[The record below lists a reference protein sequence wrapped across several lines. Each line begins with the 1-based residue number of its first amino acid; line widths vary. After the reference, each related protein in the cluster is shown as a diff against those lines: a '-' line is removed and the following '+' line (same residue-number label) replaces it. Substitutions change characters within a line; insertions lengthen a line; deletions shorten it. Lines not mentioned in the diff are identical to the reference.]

1 MKRRALFLI
10 AVFALVCMLTIFV
23 GAEENANTY
32 YLVQSM
38 DSEAAAALQLEGK
51 SNIVTIA
58 ELTSNSSTEP
68 GEFFNNLSDGA
79 SVEFVLAEN
88 IVTNGT
94 EYKCILI
101 NKAISVTMRYNGFIH
116 AVINGS
122 RYNGIVLNNSG
133 ASLKLIGSMATDE
146 NGVIS
151 QEFIKPT
158 IKDGVVTERGNL
170 DVYHSG
176 KVYVWFMFGEIYAEN
191 LRSFTHEEV
200 VFGGDNSAKGTHEFN
215 SCACD
220 SNRGAPISIGG
231 QSGKTVNVNK
241 GYYSG
246 ISAVSVVN
254 GSLVKDA
261 IIGKFG
267 VLIDS
272 WHGSP
277 QTWTFENCTIAKV
290 SSSTGRTHYVFKDC
304 DLSETT
310 WSLGGDGWGDQFVR
324 IYTSPTC
331 TEDGTLTVKRST
343 NKGYPASYYDDEVAN
358 FSSPKLGHSAD
369 LTKIVGVT
377 YESYLLNGTYI
388 ASCERC
394 NVNAKADQSTAL
406 PLFVFLGYSTPED
419 GSYGIVA
426 SYTLN
431 LKAIL
436 EYETLT
442 GTTLNYGI
450 VAAAKQ
456 NLGENNPLDINGN
469 VVTLEKGNVVKSEIS
484 KDYAAYDFIL
494 KGMKDNQLD
503 TELVIA
509 TYVEVVTE
517 NNEKSVVYLQSQQ
530 KTNALSVISYN
541 TIPNK

>member
-1 MKRRALFLI
+1 MKKRALFLI
-10 AVFALVCMLTIFV
+10 AIFALVCMLAICV
-23 GAEENANTY
+23 GAEENTNTY
-32 YLVQSM
+32 YLVQTM
-38 DSEAAAALQLEGK
+38 DSEAAAALQAEGK

-79 SVEFVLAEN
+79 SVEFILAEN

-94 EYKCILI
+94 DYKCILI
-101 NKAISVTMRYNGFIH
+101 NKAITVTIRYNGFIH

-122 RYNGIVLNNSG
+122 RYNGIVLNNRE

-151 QEFIKPT
+151 QEFIRPT

-176 KVYVWFMFGEIYAEN
+176 KVYVWFMLGEIYAEN
-191 LRSFTHEEV
+191 LRSFTHEEIV
-200 VFGGDNSAKGTHEFN
+200 YGGDNSATGIYEFN

-220 SNRGAPISIGG
+220 SNCAAISIGG

-267 VLIDS
+267 VWIDS

-304 DLSETT
+304 DLSEAT

-343 NKGYPASYYDDEVAN
+343 NKGYPASYYDDEIAN
-358 FSSPKLGHSAD
+358 FSSPKLGHNVD

-377 YESYLLNGTYI
+377 SESFLEYGTYI
-388 ASCERC
+388 APCARC
-394 NVNAKADQSTAL
+394 NENEKADQSTAL
-406 PLFVFLGYSTPED
+406 PLFAFLGYSTPED

-442 GTTLNYGI
+442 ATTLNYGI

-456 NLGENNPLDINGN
+456 NLGDNNPLDINGN
-469 VVTLEKGNVVKSEIS
+469 VVALEKGNVVKAEIS
-484 KDYAAYDFIL
+484 KDYAAYDFVL
-494 KGMKDNQLD
+494 TKMNENQLD
-503 TELVIA
+503 LELVIA
-509 TYVEVVTE
+509 SYVVVK
-517 NNEKSVVYLQSQQ
+517 NGDDVSVVYLQSTQ
-530 KTNALSVISYN
+530 KTDTLSVISYN
-541 TIPNK
+541 TIPTTEE

>member
-1 MKRRALFLI
+1 MKRKVFLLIVAALIFI
-10 AVFALVCMLTIFV
+10 CALSISIS
-23 GAEENANTY
+23 ADDINTY
-32 YLVQSM
+32 YVVQSM
-38 DSEAAAALQLEGK
+38 DSEAAAALQAEGK
-51 SNIVTIA
+51 NNIVTIA

-200 VFGGDNSAKGTHEFN
+200 VYGGDNSAKGTYEFN

-241 GYYSG
+241 GYYAG
-246 ISAVSVVN
+246 ISAVSVVD

-267 VLIDS
+267 VWIDS

-331 TEDGTLTVKRST
+331 TEDGTLTIKRST
-343 NKGYPASYYDDEVAN
+343 NKGYPTEYYKEELESFN
-358 FSSPKLGHSAD
+358 SPKLGHSVD

-377 YESYLLNGTYI
+377 YESYLIKGTYI
-388 ASCERC
+388 APCIRC
-394 NVNAKADQSTAL
+394 NENSCDDYSSAPELYT
-406 PLFVFLGYSTPED
+406 FLGYSTPED

-426 SYTLN
+426 SYMVN
-431 LKAIL
+431 NEAIK
-436 EYETLT
+436 EYEALT
-442 GTTLNYGI
+442 EKTVKHGI
-450 VAAAKQ
+450 VAAINS
-456 NLGENNPLDINGN
+456 NLENIVPFNENSGILK
-469 VVTLEKGNVVKSEIS
+469 VEIS
-484 KDYAAYDFIL
+484 RKYAAYDFII
-494 KGMKDNQLD
+494 KGMNENQLGL
-503 TELVIA
+503 ELVIA
-509 TYVEVVTE
+509 TYVEVTE
-517 NNEKSVVYLQSQQ
+517 NEETTVVYLQETQ
-530 KTNALSVISYN
+530 KTENLSVISYN
-541 TIPNK
+541 AIPKIEA

>member
-1 MKRRALFLI
+1 MKKRALFLI
-10 AVFALVCMLTIFV
+10 AIFALVCMLAICV
-23 GAEENANTY
+23 GAEENTNTY
-32 YLVQSM
+32 YLVQTM
-38 DSEAAAALQLEGK
+38 DSEAAAALQAEGK

-68 GEFFNNLSDGA
+68 GEFFNNLSDGE

-88 IVTNGT
+88 IVTDGT
-94 EYKCILI
+94 DFKCILI
-101 NKAISVTMRYNGFIH
+101 TKAISVTMRYNGFIH
-116 AVINGS
+116 AVVNGS
-122 RYNGIVLNNSG
+122 RYNGIVLNNRG

-151 QEFIKPT
+151 QEFIRPT

-170 DVYHSG
+170 DVYHIG
-176 KVYVWFMFGEIYAEN
+176 KVYVWFMLGEIYAEN
-191 LRSFTHEEV
+191 LRSFTHEELV
-200 VFGGDNSAKGTHEFN
+200 YGGDNSATGMYEFN
-215 SCACD
+215 SCACN
-220 SNRGAPISIGG
+220 SNSAAISIGG

-261 IIGKFG
+261 IIGKHG
-267 VLIDS
+267 VWIDS
-272 WHGSP
+272 WHSSP
-277 QTWTFENCTIAKV
+277 HTWTFENCTIAKV

-304 DLSETT
+304 DLSKTT
-310 WSLGGDGWGDQFVR
+310 WSLNGDNWGDQFVR

-331 TEDGTLTVKRST
+331 TEDGTLTVKRSA
-343 NKGYPASYYDDEVAN
+343 NKGYPTSYYDDEIAN
-358 FSSPKLGHSAD
+358 FSSPKLGHNVD

-377 YESYLLNGTYI
+377 YESFLEYGTYI
-388 ASCERC
+388 APCARC
-394 NVNAKADQSTAL
+394 NENAKADESTAL
-406 PLFVFLGYSTPED
+406 PLFAFLGYSTPED

-442 GTTLNYGI
+442 ATTLNYGI

-456 NLGENNPLDINGN
+456 NLGENNMLDINGN
-469 VVTLEKGNVVKSEIS
+469 VAALDKGNVVKTEIS

-494 KGMKDNQLD
+494 TKMNENQLD
-503 TELVIA
+503 LELVIA
-509 TYVEVVTE
+509 SYVVVK
-517 NNEKSVVYLQSQQ
+517 NGDDVSVVYLQSTQ
-530 KTNALSVISYN
+530 KTDTLSAISYN
-541 TIPNK
+541 TIPTTEE